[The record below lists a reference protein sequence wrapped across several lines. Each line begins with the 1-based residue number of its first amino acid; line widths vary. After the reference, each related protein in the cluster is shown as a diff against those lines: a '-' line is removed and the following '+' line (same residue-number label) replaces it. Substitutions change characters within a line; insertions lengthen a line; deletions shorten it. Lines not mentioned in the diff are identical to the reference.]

1 MVAEWRRVARKHAG
15 EHAEHPQTWQ
25 HAARSATQLG
35 RLGMFRVALPPTFQS
50 RIPLACLPS
59 PHAPRLTAHE
69 PVSRSAICTFG
80 TGRAPIRA
88 AQKRTEGKGG
98 REDSALYLSRA
109 ASAGVCAPPRRTSPA
124 AASVCRRG
132 RERACTHVCAEHG
145 GPEEG
150 PEGVGDLTDNSTTVV
165 LAKPG

>member
-80 TGRAPIRA
+80 IGRAPIRA
-88 AQKRTEGKGG
+88 AQNAQREKEGG
-98 REDSALYLSRA
+98 RTVHSIFPGQRLRE
-109 ASAGVCAPPRRTSPA
+109 CAPPRRTSPA

-132 RERACTHVCAEHG
+132 RERACTHVGAEHG